1 MLNRIEVTSCCAGQ
15 NLLFPT
21 HKILRMIMTLI
32 YNIQDYIT
40 QKDDKLRLSHGCS
53 KWGWN
58 LMKECGYDVSNSDDV
73 AQFFRDLEE
82 DDA

>member
-1 MLNRIEVTSCCAGQ
+1 
-15 NLLFPT
+15 
-21 HKILRMIMTLI
+21 MTLI
-32 YNIQDYIT
+32 YNIQDYLT

-73 AQFFRDLEE
+73 AQFFSDLEE

>member
-1 MLNRIEVTSCCAGQ
+1 
-15 NLLFPT
+15 
-21 HKILRMIMTLI
+21 MTLI

-40 QKDDKLRLSHGCS
+40 QKDDKLRLSHGYS

-58 LMKECGYDVSNSDDV
+58 LMKECGYDVSNSEDV